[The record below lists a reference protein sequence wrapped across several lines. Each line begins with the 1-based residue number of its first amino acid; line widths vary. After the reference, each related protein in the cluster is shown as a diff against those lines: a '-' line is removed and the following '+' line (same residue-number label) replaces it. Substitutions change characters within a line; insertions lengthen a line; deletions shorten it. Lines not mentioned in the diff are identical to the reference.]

1 MIIININDIILLIFN
16 MVWLIIF
23 YKNIYRYMIKYIKI
37 DKYNYVWRFW
47 NFYMKIILKKYIG
60 MLFVDWFVDGFFCFV
75 YIIVIDILLFIVG

>member
-47 NFYMKIILKKYIG
+47 NFYMKII
-60 MLFVDWFVDGFFCFV
+60 
-75 YIIVIDILLFIVG
+75 